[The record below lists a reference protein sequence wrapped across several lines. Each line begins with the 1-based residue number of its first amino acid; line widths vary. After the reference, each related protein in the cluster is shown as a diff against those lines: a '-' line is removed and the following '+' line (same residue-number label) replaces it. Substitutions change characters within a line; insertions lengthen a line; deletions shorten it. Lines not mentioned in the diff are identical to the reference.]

1 MSKAAK
7 SLLVF
12 GIYLV
17 IAGIGFLV
25 IPNMVLGLLGFP
37 ETSEPWI
44 RVVGVLVVFIG
55 YYYIRAANND
65 LKPFFSWTVH
75 ARVGVMIVFSVMVV
89 LGLADPMLIGFGLID
104 LLGAIWTGLALR
116 SS

>member
-7 SLLVF
+7 SILIF
-12 GIYLV
+12 GIYLT

-25 IPNMVLGLLGFP
+25 IPNMVLSLLGFP
-37 ETSEPWI
+37 ETSEHWI
-44 RVVGVLVVFIG
+44 RVVGVLAVVVG
-55 YYYIRAANND
+55 YYYIRAAINE
-65 LKPFFSWTVH
+65 LKSFFSWTVH
-75 ARVGVMIVFSVMVV
+75 ARVGVMIVFTVLVV
-89 LGLADPMLIGFGLID
+89 QGLADPMLIGFGVID